1 MARLAGHRRSN
12 NKSFMFSKGILMVF
26 PQVTAFYAALLGLV
40 FTGLSFWVVKARA
53 HHKVAMGD
61 DGQFSLI
68 LRIRSHANFAEY
80 VPLGLILIAFNE
92 MAGLDPWGIHALG
105 AVLVLAR
112 IAHPIGMA
120 ASEGSPIRCMRATSS
135 PFNASRSRSSS
146 ETTTACA

>member
-1 MARLAGHRRSN
+1 
-12 NKSFMFSKGILMVF
+12 MFNKGIPMVF

-53 HHKVAMGD
+53 QHKVAMGD
-61 DGQFSLI
+61 GGKSALV

-92 MAGLDPWGIHALG
+92 MAGLHAWGVHALA
-105 AVLVLAR
+105 AVLLVAR

-120 ASEGSPIRCMRATSS
+120 ASEGSPLQKPFRGFGVLGTWGVILVSS
-135 PFNASRSRSSS
+135 LLVL
-146 ETTTACA
+146 TGLL